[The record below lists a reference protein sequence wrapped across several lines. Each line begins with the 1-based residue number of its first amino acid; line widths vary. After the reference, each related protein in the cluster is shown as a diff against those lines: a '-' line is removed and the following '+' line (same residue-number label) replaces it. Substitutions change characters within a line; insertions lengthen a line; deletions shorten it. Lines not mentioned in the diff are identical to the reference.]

1 VAPVLEAVDLSRA
14 FDGRVALDGLD
25 LEADAGEVVV
35 LLGPN
40 GAGKTTTVRLLNG
53 VLLPDRGRSRV
64 LGLDPTTAGDE
75 LRRRTGVLTESAG
88 MDDRLSARQNLAAA
102 AAIRGVRGKEADRRI
117 TGSLERF
124 GMGHRADVPLRGA
137 STGERKRVALAGALL
152 HEPEVLFLDEPT
164 SGLDPTATRDVID
177 LIADLARTQ
186 GRTVVLCTHL
196 LPEAGRLAS
205 RMAVLDRGRLRASG
219 RPEDLAAALW
229 PGLAVDLDLGGP
241 APAPVLG
248 VVHGC
253 RGVLGAEATAAGA
266 RVRVAARDAVPALV
280 AALVAADVAVYGAA
294 PRPATLEDVYFAV
307 QGESS
312 AASSGRTG

>member
-1 VAPVLEAVDLSRA
+1 MLEAVDLSRA
-14 FDGRVALDGLD
+14 FDGRVALDGLG

-53 VLLPDRGRSRV
+53 VLLPDRGCSRV
-64 LGLDPTTAGDE
+64 LGLDPATTGDE

-88 MDDRLSARQNLAAA
+88 LDDRLSARQNLAAA
-102 AAIRGVRGKEADRRI
+102 AAIRGIRGNEAERRI

-124 GMGHRADVPLRGA
+124 GMGHRADVALQGA

-164 SGLDPTATRDVID
+164 TGLDPAATRDVVD
-177 LIADLARTQ
+177 LIADLTRTR
-186 GRTVVLCTHL
+186 GSTVVLCTHL

-205 RMAVLDRGRLRASG
+205 RMAVLDRGRLRAYG
-219 RPEDLAAALW
+219 RPDELAAALW

-241 APAPVLG
+241 ATPPVLG

-253 RGVLGAEATAAGA
+253 RGVLGVEAAASGA
-266 RVRVAARDAVPALV
+266 RVRVEDREAVPAVV
-280 AALVAADVAVYGAA
+280 AALVAADVAVYGAT
-294 PRPATLEDVYFAV
+294 PRPATLEDVYFAL
-307 QGESS
+307 QGGPSP
-312 AASSGRTG
+312 AAPDGTG